1 MKFCP
6 QCGTALLAG
15 AKFCVECGAA
25 LGGPGPGM
33 PSVEPGI
40 NQTLRNLPLTTAFV
54 GVFLAIMILG
64 LLAAGWVMLRKPE
77 PVQTASRSAPQ
88 VATGPGQNSMNGT
101 AGNAAPGQLPPGH
114 PKIQL
119 PAEARSFIDKLQS
132 DATAHPSDIAKWNKL
147 GGVSTRAAMF
157 DESYFAK
164 AAEAYGHVLKIDPDD
179 LDALR
184 GIGDVDYDTEK
195 YDQAIA
201 AYEHYLKKR
210 PDDPEVIT
218 DLGTMYLYTGNT
230 DDAVAQYHKALR
242 LKPDMFQAYF
252 NLGVAYAQQ
261 DKPADAQAAL
271 KKADELAP
279 DENARNQIKEVI
291 AKISGRAAPPSA
303 TRGDKA
309 PASIA
314 PASSFQGAVEQV
326 VRGLPIA
333 GPKVSAVQWPDKTV
347 AKVMMNNFPMDQMPP
362 FAKEKFM
369 TDLKSGIDS
378 AKRDYRVT
386 DKVRVDLV
394 DAASGRV
401 MGTVS
406 E

>member
-6 QCGTALLAG
+6 QCGTALMAG

-25 LGGPGPGM
+25 LGGPGPAM
-33 PSVEPGI
+33 PSAEPGI

-77 PVQTASRSAPQ
+77 TVETAARSAPEG
-88 VATGPGQNSMNGT
+88 AAAPAANSMSGT
-101 AGNAAPGQLPPGH
+101 VGNAAPGQLPPGH

-119 PAEARSFIDKLQS
+119 PEEARSFIDKLQS
-132 DATAHPSDIAKWNKL
+132 DAAAHPGDIAKWNRL
-147 GGVSTRAAMF
+147 GQVTTRAAMF

-164 AAEAYGHVLKIDPDD
+164 ASEAYGHVLKIEPDN
-179 LDALR
+179 LEALR
-184 GIGDVDYDTEK
+184 GIGDVDYDAGK

-210 PDDPEVIT
+210 PDDPEVMT
-218 DLGTMYLYTGNT
+218 DLGTMYLYTGNP
-230 DDAVAQYHKALR
+230 DQAVTQYHKALG

-271 KKADELAP
+271 KKANELAP

-291 AKISGRAAPPSA
+291 AKISGRATAPSA
-303 TRGDKA
+303 SGGEKA
-309 PASIA
+309 PSSTAH
-314 PASSFQGAVEQV
+314 ASSFQGEVEQV

-333 GPKVSAVQWPDKTV
+333 GTKVSAVQWPDKTV

-378 AKRDYRVT
+378 AKKDYQVT

-401 MGTVS
+401 METVS

>member
-6 QCGTALLAG
+6 QCGTALIAG

-33 PSVEPGI
+33 PSAEPGI
-40 NQTLRNLPLTTAFV
+40 NQTLRNLPITTAFV

-77 PVQTASRSAPQ
+77 TVETASRSAPEG
-88 VATGPGQNSMNGT
+88 AAGSGANSMSGT

-132 DATAHPSDIAKWNKL
+132 DATAHPGDIAKWNRL
-147 GGVSTRAAMF
+147 GGVTTRAAMF
-157 DESYFAK
+157 DASYFAK
-164 AAEAYGHVLKIDPDD
+164 ASEAYGHVLKIEPDN
-179 LDALR
+179 LEALR
-184 GIGDVDYDTEK
+184 GIGDVDYNTEK

-218 DLGTMYLYTGNT
+218 DLGTMYLYTGNA
-230 DDAVAQYHKALR
+230 DQAVAQYHKALR

-271 KKADELAP
+271 KKANELAP

-291 AKISGRAAPPSA
+291 AKISGRVTAQSA
-303 TRGDKA
+303 SGGDKA
-309 PASIA
+309 PSPIA
-314 PASSFQGAVEQV
+314 QASSFQGEVEQV
-326 VRGLPIA
+326 VRRLPIA
-333 GPKVSAVQWPDKTV
+333 GTKVSAVQWPDKTV

-378 AKRDYRVT
+378 AKKDYRVT

-401 MGTVS
+401 METVS

>member
-6 QCGTALLAG
+6 QCGTALMAG
-15 AKFCVECGAA
+15 GKFCVECGAA

-33 PSVEPGI
+33 PSAEPGI
-40 NQTLRNLPLTTAFV
+40 NQTLRNLPITTAFV
-54 GVFLAIMILG
+54 GVFLAILILG
-64 LLAAGWVMLRKPE
+64 LLAAGWVMLRKPQTVE
-77 PVQTASRSAPQ
+77 TASRSAPEG
-88 VATGPGQNSMNGT
+88 AAGPGANSMSGT

-119 PAEARSFIDKLQS
+119 PAEARSFIDKLQR
-132 DATAHPSDIAKWNKL
+132 DATAHPGDLAKWNRL
-147 GGVSTRAAMF
+147 GGVTTRAAMF
-157 DESYFAK
+157 DDSYFAK
-164 AAEAYGHVLKIDPDD
+164 ASEAYGHVLKIEPDN
-179 LDALR
+179 LEALR

-218 DLGTMYLYTGNT
+218 DLGTMYLYTGNA
-230 DDAVAQYHKALR
+230 DQAVGQYHKALR

-271 KKADELAP
+271 KKANELAP

-291 AKISGRAAPPSA
+291 AKISGRA
-303 TRGDKA
+303 TGQGGEKA
-309 PASIA
+309 PSSGQ
-314 PASSFQGAVEQV
+314 ASSFQGQVEQV

-347 AKVMMNNFPMDQMPP
+347 AKVMMNDFPMDQMPP

-378 AKRDYRVT
+378 AKKDYRVT

-401 MGTVS
+401 METVS

>member
-1 MKFCP
+1 MRFCP
-6 QCGTALLAG
+6 QCGSALIAD

-25 LGGPGPGM
+25 LGGPGAKM
-33 PSVEPGI
+33 PSAEPAV
-40 NQTLRNLPLTTAFV
+40 NQTLRNLPITTAFV
-54 GVFLAIMILG
+54 GVFLAILILG

-77 PVQTASRSAPQ
+77 TVETASRSAPE
-88 VATGPGQNSMNGT
+88 VAPGAGANSTSAT
-101 AGNAAPGQLPPGH
+101 AGSAAPGQLPPGH

-119 PAEARSFIDKLQS
+119 PSEARSFIDKLQN
-132 DATAHPSDIAKWNKL
+132 DATAHPEDIAKWNKL
-147 GGVSTRAAMF
+147 GGVTMRAALF

-164 AAEAYGHVLKIDPDD
+164 ASEAYGHVLKLDPDD
-179 LDALR
+179 LEALR

-201 AYEHYLKKR
+201 AYEHYLKKK
-210 PDDPEVIT
+210 PADPEVIT
-218 DLGTMYLYTGNT
+218 DLGTMYLYTGNA
-230 DDAVAQYHKALR
+230 DQAEAQYHKALR

-261 DKPADAQAAL
+261 DKPSEAQAAL

-291 AKISGRAAPPSA
+291 AKISARLAPQNAS
-303 TRGDKA
+303 GGEKA
-309 PASIA
+309 PTSIT
-314 PASSFQGAVEQV
+314 PASGFQGEIEQL

-347 AKVMMNNFPMDQMPP
+347 AKVMMNDFPMDQMPP

-378 AKRDYRVT
+378 AKRDYKVN
-386 DKVRVDLV
+386 DKVRVELV

-401 MGTVS
+401 METVS